1 MANLRKQALLGWQIL
16 YFTNIAA
23 KIARAR
29 AKFSVANVAVKA
41 NFGAIIVLVRVKS
54 GAVVALVKVIVDA
67 HIVQMEDQL
76 RVIWCET

>member
-1 MANLRKQALLGWQIL
+1 MANLRKHALLGWQIL
-16 YFTNIAA
+16 SFMNTLA

-29 AKFSVANVAVKA
+29 AKFSVENVVARA